1 MTSAKISVKDASID
15 FPIYNGLNKSIKNS
29 IINATVGG
37 YIKKNYN
44 TNVITVNALK
54 NINLKISKGDRVG
67 VLGSN
72 GSGKTTLLRM
82 LSGIYFP
89 TQGNIHIEGDIC
101 SLININL
108 GIDAE
113 ATGRENIKFRAAM
126 MGLKAEKLKEIQKD
140 IIEFSGLGEYIE
152 LPYRTYSSGMQ
163 MRLLFSISTCV
174 NPTILIMD
182 EWLSVGDADFSS
194 RAEQKLNELIDVTDI
209 LIIASHSEELL
220 KKICNRFIFLENGE
234 IIKDQ
239 NFV

>member
-239 NFV
+239 NFL